1 MSRSYGFSGA
11 GGRHLA
17 GFAAGLLACLV
28 ALPAAA
34 ASDDA
39 YSRIGVGAAR
49 IDRSTNGTGWNID
62 LAAGGQFS
70 PRRPAVAE
78 VAVDFQSFP
87 RTSGTSGD
95 VFTTVELSLL
105 YKFNSSED
113 VDFYGRLG
121 GQGWALGN
129 WLGSQF
135 FSSSIKKGLG
145 WTYGLGVQ
153 SRIGRDDALRLEW
166 QAYTGLQGANADK
179 ITLSWVRFR

>member
-1 MSRSYGFSGA
+1 MSRSNGVAGA
-11 GGRHLA
+11 GRHLA
-17 GFAAGLLACLV
+17 RLAVGLLACLA

-34 ASDDA
+34 SDDP

-49 IDRSTNGTGWNID
+49 IDRSTNDTGWNID

-78 VAVDFQSFP
+78 VAVDFQYLP
-87 RTSGTSGD
+87 RASGTSAD
-95 VFTTVELSLL
+95 AFTTFELSLL

-135 FSSSIKKGLG
+135 FSSSIEKGLG
-145 WTYGLGVQ
+145 WTYGLGIQ
-153 SRIGRDDALRLEW
+153 SRIGPGDGIRLEW
-166 QAYTGLQGANADK
+166 QAYTGLQGTNADK
-179 ITLSWVRFR
+179 ITLSWIRYR